1 MSILSTYKTKKR
13 KEAGPIFELEIN
25 DTTDTDR
32 SASYLDIH
40 LEIDSEGRI
49 RTKLYDKSDYF
60 NLPIVNFPY
69 ICSNIPA
76 AIFDDSFI
84 IFPKLINQS

>member
-1 MSILSTYKTKKR
+1 MDVFSNVDSQEKR

-40 LEIDSEGRI
+40 LEIDSAGRL
-49 RTKLYDKSDYF
+49 RTKHYDKRLFQFS
-60 NLPIVNFPY
+60 
-69 ICSNIPA
+69 ICELSIY
-76 AIFDDSFI
+76 
-84 IFPKLINQS
+84 K